1 MRNTLA
7 NLWHPLGGLQI
18 WDLGEKLYLFRFYN
32 KVVKGVP
39 WAFNNHL
46 LIGNFIGAFEEYD
59 LRQISNGVNQYL
71 HIRVRIDVRFSFKR
85 RKKIQI
91 SLSNFIYARF
101 QYEQL
106 TLFCFICGRLGHG
119 DSFCPIRLN
128 RDFKETEIGWDISLR
143 APMRKASTTTS
154 DNPIEG
160 LDGKKRLRTPE
171 STTNVSGFIDA
182 LGVTDESI
190 HAYCKG
196 SLAVAK
202 EQADRL
208 LYGDKI
214 GFAENG
220 GSSWKVWFSTWYC
233 RTDWMYEGGLRL
245 GWRTNVSVSLRS
257 YSRYYIDVEVHD
269 ENFNGNWRT
278 TGFYGSSDMRYRIK
292 VWDDLKGLGQAPL
305 KWEPPY

>member
-1 MRNTLA
+1 MSGGMFLTVSVSHFSAMRNTLA
-7 NLWHPLGGLQI
+7 NLWHPLGDLQI
-18 WDLGEKLYLFRFYN
+18 SDLREKLYLFRFYN

-46 LIGNFIGAFEEYD
+46 LVFHRLENNEDPMQIGNFIGAFEYD

-71 HIRVRIDVRFSFKR
+71 HIRVRMDVRFSFKR

-91 SLSNFIYARF
+91 SPSNFIYARF

-160 LDGKKRLRTPE
+160 LDGKKRLRTPK

-196 SLAVAK
+196 SLAAAK
-202 EQADRL
+202 EQADRQNWIRGEWREFMESVVFNMVL
-208 LYGDKI
+208 PY
-214 GFAENG
+214 
-220 GSSWKVWFSTWYC
+220 
-233 RTDWMYEGGLRL
+233 RL
-245 GWRTNVSVSLRS
+245 
-257 YSRYYIDVEVHD
+257 DVHD

-278 TGFYGSSDMRYRIK
+278 TGFYGSSDMRYRIE